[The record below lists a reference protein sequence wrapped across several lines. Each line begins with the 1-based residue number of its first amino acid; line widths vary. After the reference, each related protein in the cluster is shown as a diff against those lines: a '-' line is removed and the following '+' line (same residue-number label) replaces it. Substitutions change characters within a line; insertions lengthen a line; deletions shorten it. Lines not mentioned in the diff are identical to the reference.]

1 MDVVVGAGGEGE
13 KKGEGVGS
21 RSDGDLVVVGA
32 DGGGGKKGEFAGG
45 FEEAS
50 FKSNSLSKS
59 RSISISLSSS
69 LLQQKL
75 FVSSSFSSSKI
86 DR

>member
-1 MDVVVGAGGEGE
+1 MDVVVGAGGEGG

-45 FEEAS
+45 FEEVS
-50 FKSNSLSKS
+50 FKSNSLSK
-59 RSISISLSSS
+59 SISLSSS

>member
-1 MDVVVGAGGEGE
+1 MDVVVGAGGGGG

-32 DGGGGKKGEFAGG
+32 DGGGGKKGEFAG